1 MASNINPYNIDG
13 TFPVAG
19 QDNSS
24 QGFRDNFTNVKN
36 NFIYAQSEINDLQSK
51 VLLTTALNGQSISND
66 MAGTQ
71 ITRPQL
77 KAWTQALVDHNV
89 ISTSLTLDF
98 NTANFHKLTTGG
110 SVTLGFANW
119 PAATGAGA
127 IGYGL
132 MRLWI
137 VVTDTAHVIRLP
149 STVTISVGDIA
160 GYNAA
165 NNSITF
171 DATGNYI
178 FDFSSIDNGSSY
190 MIFDHSRNRASFRDN
205 DLYYNPDVNPT
216 FLIGY
221 GSARSVASSLESGLN
236 TISVKGSVNSA
247 SAGNLSLASISSNQ
261 LDTGTISGY
270 TLTTLRGNLAANVF
284 TPVQPNDYL
293 GYVNAV
299 TYSGITGTSNTFQQV
314 ASMAFY
320 ATGSNVTYGLG
331 GNIAFFTSQDGEVD
345 QHGVIQALSINNDQT
360 VQIMGSLR
368 TDGGIV
374 ERGTIF
380 ASFVTTPGV
389 VNSFVANTAVSTII
403 IDSTASAAI
412 PIANVTLPPSPVHG
426 QKFRISTVAPITT
439 ANINAPAG
447 ATIKWIPTNKYSSG
461 NVTTQLTYN
470 SVTSTWYL
478 S

>member
-1 MASNINPYNIDG
+1 MASNINPYSIDG

-24 QGFRDNFTNVKN
+24 QGFRDNFTNAKN

-51 VLLTTALNGQSISND
+51 VLLTSALNGQTVSND

-89 ISTSLTLDF
+89 ISTSLSLDF
-98 NTANFHKLTTGG
+98 NVANFHKYTSGG
-110 SVTLGFANW
+110 SVTLSFANW
-119 PAATGAGA
+119 PAATGVGA
-127 IGYGL
+127 TGYGL
-132 MRLWI
+132 LRLWI
-137 VVTDTAHVIRLP
+137 YVTDITHAVTLP
-149 STVTISVGDIA
+149 SSVTISVGDIA

-165 NNSITF
+165 TNSITF
-171 DATGNYI
+171 DAIGNYI
-178 FDFSSIDNGSSY
+178 FDFSSIDNGNSY

-205 DLYYNPDVNPT
+205 DLYYNPDTNST

-221 GSARSVASSLESGLN
+221 GAGRTIASTLESGQN
-236 TISVKGSVNSA
+236 TVSVKGSVNSVA
-247 SAGNLSLASISSNQ
+247 VGNLTLANISKNQ

-270 TLTTLRGNLAANVF
+270 TLTTLRGNIAANTF
-284 TPVQPNDYL
+284 TPVRPNDYL

-299 TYSGITGTSNTFQQV
+299 TYSGLAGTSNVFQQV
-314 ASMAFY
+314 ATMAFY

-331 GNIAFFTSQDGEVD
+331 ANIAFFTSQDGEVD

-360 VQIMGSLR
+360 VQVMGPLR
-368 TDGGIV
+368 TDAAIV
-374 ERGTIF
+374 ENGTIF
-380 ASFVTTPGV
+380 KTTFATSG
-389 VNSFVANTAVSTII
+389 VNSFVANAAVSTVV
-403 IDSTASAAI
+403 IDSSASAAI
-412 PIANVTLPPSPVHG
+412 AIANITLPPSPAHG
-426 QKFRISTVAPITT
+426 QKFRISTVAPITV
-439 ANINAPAG
+439 ANINAPGG
-447 ATIKWIPTNKYSSG
+447 AAIKWIPTNKYTSG
-461 NVTTQLTYN
+461 NLTTQLTYN